1 MAIST
6 ATVKAYCDT
15 GFNTVN
21 IPDSPATLQSAASS
35 VVTLETINCLPLSGL
50 TTSITVKSF
59 NGLTTAD
66 YVSIAFAQDSTTYY
80 GAIVGYEYISLD
92 TVRIDIILDAWLTC
106 KAKGIQ
112 SISGFTKRVH
122 VPKSADTFGAFTE
135 DDPLLVCNEPLELVT
150 AEWLGKADEGGA
162 IIVITSTVDLFLLGK
177 DEYNGAIVYSNTD
190 SGDEN
195 KVTVPK
201 VPGVQTKFEN
211 QEAVPAFSYDTTSY
225 EQDVVVYKTDEEGT
239 VTSETIKA
247 PCVNYFNAYNPYV
260 IEGIARARGLGA
272 DNGIL
277 AQYRVPLCFI
287 ASTQMPMT
295 IYGRFG
301 NTFGHPFTLVGAGK
315 IAAMTGTDF
324 KFDYSD
330 AVQNKRLLTGDINKY
345 GIIAMGTGSS
355 FEAKPEELLKDG
367 SGNNQTSPS
376 IVMISDPRE
385 DGKPYFKFRYINGSG
400 EFFRG
405 LINGATWQN
414 APLTQVGASG
424 YKNDF
429 VKLRNE
435 QSLRETAAANDYAAS
450 MIGNLA
456 KAFGGTTAISSGTHA
471 SLGQSNGQSYGF
483 GSTRV
488 HDFYGEAGYK
498 RAYGNLSNDNRHNY
512 AFDMGR
518 NANYGSSTI
527 LNPIGAA
534 ASGFADTVNA
544 GFAHETRQKQRLLEL
559 ESLAIDSFTRAP
571 ELNFPMIQGLID
583 FVGNG
588 VVAYRYKPTATD
600 LARLDKVLNA
610 FGYAHHKILELSD
623 FSNRSRYNY
632 VLASG
637 VKINCNGVPK
647 FVREAAEDQI
657 ALGIRVWHRKPDN
670 DYATANN

>member
-21 IPDSPATLQSAASS
+21 IPDSPATLQGAASS
-35 VVTLETINCLPLSGL
+35 VVTLDTINCLPLSGL

-59 NGLTTAD
+59 AGLTTAD

-92 TVRIDIILDAWLTC
+92 TVRIDIVLDAWLTC

-122 VPKSADTFGAFTE
+122 VPKNADTFGAFTE
-135 DDPLLVCNEPLELVT
+135 DDPLLTCAEPLELVT
-150 AEWLGKADEGGA
+150 AEWLGKDDEGGA
-162 IIVITSTVDLFLLGK
+162 VTIITSTADLFLLGK
-177 DEYNGAIVYSNTD
+177 DEYKGAVVYSNTD
-190 SGDEN
+190 GGEEN
-195 KVTVPK
+195 KVTAPLIPPLQWIYQNNDVTP
-201 VPGVQTKFEN
+201 PFTYSTQL
-211 QEAVPAFSYDTTSY
+211 YH
-225 EQDVVVYKTDEEGT
+225 QDVIVAKTDEGGT
-239 VTSETIKA
+239 VSLNTIQT
-247 PCVNYFNAYNPYV
+247 PCVHYFKADDATV
-260 IEGIARARGLGA
+260 IKGIAVARGLGA
-272 DNGIL
+272 DNAIL
-277 AQYRVPLCFI
+277 AQYRVPLCFL
-287 ASTQMPMT
+287 SPTLMET
-295 IYGRFG
+295 IRYGRFAHDNDG
-301 NTFGHPFTLVGAGK
+301 SYQIRLVGAGK
-315 IAAMTGTDF
+315 IAAMTGADF
-324 KFDYSD
+324 KFDYSNS
-330 AVQNKRLLTGDINKY
+330 VQNKRLLTGEMNKY
-345 GIIAMGTGSS
+345 GLIAMGSGSS

-385 DGKPYFKFRYINGSG
+385 DGRPYFKFHYINGSG

-414 APLTQVGASG
+414 APLTQNFASG
-424 YKNDF
+424 YKNNF

-435 QSLRETAAANDYAAS
+435 QSLRETAAANDYTSS
-450 MIGNLA
+450 MIGNLG
-456 KAFGGTTAISSGTHA
+456 KIVGGSEVSNNGYGYSTNFGTFGPNKKGDFRKISGDLTVMGHNST
-471 SLGQSNGQSYGF
+471 NV
-483 GSTRV
+483 GSTLSLSP
-488 HDFYGEAGYK
+488 YGAIG
-498 RAYGNLSNDNRHNY
+498 S
-512 AFDMGR
+512 AF
-518 NANYGSSTI
+518 NQ
-527 LNPIGAA
+527 
-534 ASGFADTVNA
+534 TVNA
-544 GFAHETRQKQRLLEL
+544 GFAHETRQKQRLVEL
-559 ESLAIDSFTRAP
+559 ESLAIDSFTKAP

-610 FGYAHHKILELSD
+610 FGYAHHKVLELSD

-647 FVREAAEDQI
+647 FVREAAEDQL
-657 ALGIRVWHRKPDN
+657 ALGVRVWHRKPDN
-670 DYATANN
+670 DYAAANN

>member
-35 VVTLETINCLPLSGL
+35 VVTLDTINCLPLSGL

-59 NGLTTAD
+59 AGLTTAD

-92 TVRIDIILDAWLTC
+92 TVRIDIVLDAWLTC
-106 KAKGIQ
+106 KSKGIQ

-135 DDPLLVCNEPLELVT
+135 EDPLLTCEEPLELVT

-162 IIVITSTVDLFLLGK
+162 ATIITSTADLFLLGK
-177 DEYNGAIVYSNTD
+177 DEYKGAVVYSNTD
-190 SGDEN
+190 GGEEN
-195 KVTVPK
+195 KVTAPLIPPLQWIYQNNDVTP
-201 VPGVQTKFEN
+201 PFTYSTQL
-211 QEAVPAFSYDTTSY
+211 YH
-225 EQDVVVYKTDEEGT
+225 QDVIVAKTDEGGT
-239 VTSETIKA
+239 VSLDTIQT
-247 PCVNYFNAYNPYV
+247 PCVHYFKADDATV
-260 IEGIARARGLGA
+260 IKGIAVARGLGA
-272 DNGIL
+272 DNAIL
-277 AQYRVPLCFI
+277 AQYRVPLCFL
-287 ASTQMPMT
+287 SPTLMET
-295 IYGRFG
+295 IRYGRFAHDNNG
-301 NTFGHPFTLVGAGK
+301 SYQIRLVGAGK

-324 KFDYSD
+324 KFDYSNS
-330 AVQNKRLLTGDINKY
+330 VQNKRLLTGEINKY
-345 GIIAMGTGSS
+345 GIIAMGSGSS

-385 DGKPYFKFRYINGSG
+385 DGRPYFKFRYINGSG

-414 APLTQVGASG
+414 APLTQNFASG
-424 YKNDF
+424 YKNNF

-435 QSLRETAAANDYAAS
+435 QSLRETSAANQFASS
-450 MIGNLA
+450 MIGDLSRVVG
-456 KAFGGTTAISSGTHA
+456 GGT
-471 SLGQSNGQSYGF
+471 SYT
-483 GSTRV
+483 GSTNASASV
-488 HDFYGEAGYK
+488 GQNTTMNKLGISGASNTHSVNSSQNVGANNF
-498 RAYGNLSNDNRHNY
+498 LS
-512 AFDMGR
+512 
-518 NANYGSSTI
+518 
-527 LNPIGAA
+527 LNPIGAI
-534 ASGFADTVNA
+534 ASGFSDTVNA
-544 GFAHETRQKQRLLEL
+544 GFAHETRQKQRLVEL

-588 VVAYRYKPTATD
+588 VVAYRYKPTSKD
-600 LARLDKVLNA
+600 LTRLDKVLNA
-610 FGYAHHKILELSD
+610 FGYAHHKVLELSD

-657 ALGIRVWHRKPDN
+657 ALGVRVWHRKPDN
-670 DYATANN
+670 NYATANN